1 MTVRNLEHLFNPKA
15 VALIGASDQPSSV
28 GGVVGRN
35 LRDGGFR
42 GPIMLVNPKHAEI
55 EGQRCYPDVASLPA
69 APELA
74 IVATPPETVAG
85 IIAALGERGTKAAI
99 VVSAGFAETGGE
111 GGEARQQAMLD
122 AARPHLLRI
131 VGPNCLGVMVPSH
144 GLNATFAHIPARPG
158 KLAFITQ
165 SGAILTGILDWASAR
180 DIGFSHLVSVGAMA
194 DVDFGDLL
202 DYLAQ
207 DPGTSAILLYMEAVT
222 NARKFMSA
230 ARAASRRMPVI
241 VLKAGRHAEGA
252 RAVASHTGAL
262 AGADAVYEAAF
273 RRAGMLRVGSLQDLF
288 DAAEL
293 LATTTPARG
302 DQLAILSNGGGFGVL
317 ATDALIDEGG
327 HLATLGPATIQRL
340 NAVLPPAWSHGNP
353 VDILGDA
360 PGRRYADALSILLQD
375 PGIDAIVVLNCPT
388 GVASSTDAATAI
400 ADVTRGRPRKPLIA
414 SWVGDSPA
422 VVEARRILEASRV
435 PAYDTPGQAMIA
447 FMHLVRYR
455 ESQRALI
462 ETPPSV
468 PEEFTADTASARAV
482 IEQALADGREWLTE
496 PEAKAVLAAYGI
508 PVAVSRIVSGAEEAV
523 AAANAIGFPVAV
535 KILSPDITHKSDV
548 GGVALGLTDAV
559 QVRAAVEA
567 MGVRIA
573 KAAPKARIEGFV
585 VQPMIRRPNAHEL
598 ILGASEDPQ
607 FGPVILFGHGGTA
620 AEVIRDRALAL
631 PPLNMRLARDLMAQ
645 TRIHRLLT
653 GYRDRPPADL
663 DAVAVA
669 LIEMAQLAMDF
680 AEIAE
685 LDVNPLLADQDGVI
699 ALDARIRVAPATA
712 PAEGRLAIRPYPKE
726 LEDEVRLADGRCLM
740 LRPIHPED
748 EPMLIAAFHKLS
760 PENVR
765 LRFFAPVKELTHE
778 TAAALTQIDY
788 DRQMALVLAD
798 PLRPGVAELYA
809 VARFS
814 ADPDNEKAEFALTV
828 RDDMT
833 GMGLGT
839 LLLRRLI
846 EYARRRGVR
855 EIFGHVLREN
865 LRMLALCRF
874 LGFDESG
881 APDDPALKL
890 VRLRL

>member
-35 LRDGGFR
+35 LRDGGFT

-809 VARFS
+809 VVRFS

>member
-1 MTVRNLEHLFNPKA
+1 
-15 VALIGASDQPSSV
+15 
-28 GGVVGRN
+28 
-35 LRDGGFR
+35 
-42 GPIMLVNPKHAEI
+42 MLVNPKHAEI
-55 EGQRCYPDVASLPA
+55 DGQRCYPDVASLPA

-99 VVSAGFAETGGE
+99 VVSAGFSETGAE
-111 GGEARQQAMLD
+111 GGEALQQTMLD

-131 VGPNCLGVMVPSH
+131 IGPNCLGVMVPSH

-180 DIGFSHLVSVGAMA
+180 DVGFSHLVSVGAMA

-207 DPGTSAILLYMEAVT
+207 DPTTSAILLYMEAVT

-262 AGADAVYEAAF
+262 AGADAVYGAAF

-288 DAAEL
+288 DAAEI
-293 LATTTPARG
+293 LATMTLAKG
-302 DQLAILSNGGGFGVL
+302 DRLAILSNGGGFGVL
-317 ATDALIDEGG
+317 ATDALLDEGG
-327 HLATLGPATIQRL
+327 HLASLGPETIQRL
-340 NAVLPPAWSHGNP
+340 NAALPPAWSHGNP
-353 VDILGDA
+353 VDIIGDA

-400 ADVTRGRPRKPLIA
+400 ADATRGGLRKPLIA

-435 PAYDTPGQAMIA
+435 PVYDTPSQAVIA
-447 FMHLVRYR
+447 FMHLVRYG

-468 PEEFTADTASARAV
+468 PEEFTADTATARAV
-482 IEQALADGREWLTE
+482 IEQALAAGRHWLTE

-508 PVAVSRIVSGAEEAV
+508 PVATSRIGSGAEEAV
-523 AAANAIGFPVAV
+523 AAANAIGFPVAI

-548 GGVALGLTDAV
+548 GGVALGLADAV
-559 QVRAAVEA
+559 QVRAAIEA
-567 MGVRIA
+567 M
-573 KAAPKARIEGFV
+573 AARVTKTAPNARIEGFV

-598 ILGASEDPQ
+598 ILGALEDPQ

-620 AEVIRDRALAL
+620 AEVIGDRALAL
-631 PPLNMRLARDLMAQ
+631 PPLNTRLARDLMAQ
-645 TRIHRLLT
+645 TRIHQLLT
-653 GYRDRPPADL
+653 GYRERPPADL
-663 DAVAVA
+663 DAIAVT
-669 LIEMAQLAMDF
+669 LIEMAQLVMDF

-685 LDVNPLLADQDGVI
+685 LDINPLLADQDGVI
-699 ALDARIRVAPATA
+699 ALDARIRVARATT
-712 PAEGRLAIRPYPKE
+712 PPEGRLAIRPYPKE
-726 LEDEVRLADGRCLM
+726 LEDEVRLADGRRLM

-798 PLRPGVAELYA
+798 PSRPGIAELYA

-814 ADPDNEKAEFALTV
+814 ADPDNDKAEFALTV

-846 EYARRRGVR
+846 DYARRRGVR

-881 APDDPALKL
+881 APGDPALKL